1 MDLSQLRKEIDS
13 VDAQLIELFRQ
24 RMEIAAS
31 IAAYKKE
38 HNLPILVPERE
49 QEKLQAVAAQ
59 SVPELADYT
68 VRLFESLMALSRE
81 YQEKKLEV
89 KCGLLGRHLSHSYSP
104 AIHSFFGDYPYDLFE
119 KEPEELENFLKNGDF
134 TGLNVTIPYKK
145 AVIPY
150 LDELTPTARKL
161 GAVNTI
167 LRRPDGSLLGHNSD
181 PAGFRYLLTK
191 SGLDV
196 SRKKVLVLGS
206 GGASRTAVSVLE
218 ESGALVTVIS
228 RSGEDNYENLSRH
241 YDARVIVNTTPVGM
255 YPNTGHEPLEPEH
268 FPDLEGILDLIYN
281 PERTQLMLDAEN
293 LMVPAWSGLWM
304 LIAQAKESA
313 EYFLGKQLPD
323 TLLEEIHR
331 SLTARMRNIVLI
343 GMPGCG
349 KSTIGRLL
357 AEKTG
362 RAFAD
367 SDEKIRELAGKSPE
381 EVLNQDGEEVF
392 RDWETRALIAQGK
405 ESGLV
410 IATGG
415 GCVTQLRNYPFLH
428 QNGTIFWLQRE
439 LDKLP
444 TDGRPLS
451 RGNGLKALF
460 AKRKILYQAF
470 SDYEISNDGTPE
482 ETVSSILSRL

>member
-31 IAAYKKE
+31 IAAYKKQ

-119 KEPEELENFLKNGDF
+119 KEPEELEDFLKNGDF

-150 LDELTPTARKL
+150 LDELTPTAQKL

-181 PAGFRYLLTK
+181 PTGFRYLLHK

-196 SRKKVLVLGS
+196 SGKKVLVLGS

-228 RSGEDNYENLSRH
+228 RSGKTITKTSP
-241 YDARVIVNTTPVGM
+241 VMMTP
-255 YPNTGHEPLEPEH
+255 TS
-268 FPDLEGILDLIYN
+268 
-281 PERTQLMLDAEN
+281 
-293 LMVPAWSGLWM
+293 W
-304 LIAQAKESA
+304 
-313 EYFLGKQLPD
+313 
-323 TLLEEIHR
+323 
-331 SLTARMRNIVLI
+331 
-343 GMPGCG
+343 
-349 KSTIGRLL
+349 
-357 AEKTG
+357 
-362 RAFAD
+362 
-367 SDEKIRELAGKSPE
+367 
-381 EVLNQDGEEVF
+381 
-392 RDWETRALIAQGK
+392 
-405 ESGLV
+405 
-410 IATGG
+410 
-415 GCVTQLRNYPFLH
+415 
-428 QNGTIFWLQRE
+428 
-439 LDKLP
+439 
-444 TDGRPLS
+444 
-451 RGNGLKALF
+451 
-460 AKRKILYQAF
+460 
-470 SDYEISNDGTPE
+470 
-482 ETVSSILSRL
+482 